1 MLGNNWH
8 KKEMPLVS
16 LAGMGGGLSSPAFLA
31 SLILNITKPTVFS
44 PLDDSGVPDFTY
56 NALSSEITDVT
67 TSSINLTGTS
77 GSFIPGSYVKDANS
91 TIIPS
96 DIASVDGST
105 INFSSAVDL
114 TSVTAPLEMV
124 DASGN
129 PVAPTTSNV
138 TTATSIPGGS
148 LSSGYMFNYAD
159 GATTNGWPRLVN
171 VVNVLP
177 TASIVK
183 GDRMLWIKSDNGS
196 NNVIS
201 DSVVLNGRLLYTDSR
216 ARDTVVANPG
226 PSGQDA
232 IEFGEQFTRL
242 PYGSAAL
249 GTRNGDG
256 EVYANEIGVS
266 PGLLD
271 IVTWTGDGSTP
282 RSISHNLG
290 TAPGM
295 IIVKCINQDTE
306 WVVFHKDLPNNQ
318 YGYRY
323 HVLNEE
329 TAGLGSVDQ
338 RWVGPFT
345 DQVFTVGND
354 ININYSGYEYVAYVF
369 AS

>member
-1 MLGNNWH
+1 M
-8 KKEMPLVS
+8 
-16 LAGMGGGLSSPAFLA
+16 
-31 SLILNITKPTVFS
+31 FS

-114 TSVTAPLEMV
+114 TNVTAPLEMV
-124 DASGN
+124 DVSGN
-129 PVAPTTSNV
+129 PIAPTTSNV

-148 LSSGYMFNYAD
+148 LSSGYTFNYAD
-159 GATTNGWPRLVN
+159 GATTDGSPRLIN
-171 VVNVLP
+171 SATTMHPSNSMP
-177 TASIVK
+177 K
-183 GDRMLWIKSDNGS
+183 GDRMLWIKSNNGS
-196 NNVIS
+196 SNVIS
-201 DSVVLNGRLLYTDSR
+201 DSVVLNGRLLHTDSR
-216 ARDTVVANPG
+216 ARDTVVDNPG

-232 IEFGEQFTRL
+232 IEFGGQYTRL
-242 PYGSAAL
+242 PYGSSSL

-256 EVYANEIGVS
+256 DVFANEIGVS

-282 RSISHNLG
+282 RTISHNLG

-295 IIVKCINQDTE
+295 IIVKCINQDTRM
-306 WVVFHKDLPNNQ
+306 
-318 YGYRY
+318 GYF
-323 HVLNEE
+323 
-329 TAGLGSVDQ
+329 S
-338 RWVGPFT
+338 
-345 DQVFTVGND
+345 
-354 ININYSGYEYVAYVF
+354 
-369 AS
+369 